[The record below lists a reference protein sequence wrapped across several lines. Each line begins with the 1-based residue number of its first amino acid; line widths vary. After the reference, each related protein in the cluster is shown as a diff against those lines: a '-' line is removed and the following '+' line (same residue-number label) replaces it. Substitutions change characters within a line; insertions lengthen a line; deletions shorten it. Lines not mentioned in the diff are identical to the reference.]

1 MKTIG
6 GVVLKTRVII
16 LTILFAMITLG
27 NAAYADS
34 GLEKADAAITNAIQ
48 EEFKQFYAESL
59 ESQKSEFHGEGKVS
73 FREATLGEG
82 IAYYKLN
89 VQGDEVS
96 HELFGYK
103 FPLYLEGEQVAVVD
117 ATSESGVWK
126 IFNISNHN
134 NFDNTIKQL
143 ESDYAN
149 QGKIELIDDK
159 RYDLNYL
166 YTENANNEEYINLTN
181 NENVTPTEIMNMV
194 NDSTDASNDV
204 QQKTRDGAILVGGG
218 SNLSASTSSHT
229 SLLQPTILFG
239 LSLLFAIPVFVLMI
253 KKRKATSKLN

>member
-1 MKTIG
+1 LNIIG
-6 GVVLKTRVII
+6 GIVLKTRTII
-16 LTILFAMITLG
+16 LTILFAMLTLG

-34 GLEKADAAITNAIQ
+34 GFEKADAAITNAIQ
-48 EEFKQFYAESL
+48 EEYSQFYAESL
-59 ESQKSEFHGEGKVS
+59 ESQKSEFHGDGKVS
-73 FREATLGEG
+73 FHEATLGEG
-82 IAYYKLN
+82 IAYYKLD

-96 HELFGYK
+96 HELLGYK

-134 NFDNTIKQL
+134 DFDNTIKQL

-149 QGKIELIDDK
+149 QSKIELIDDK

-166 YTENANNEEYINLTN
+166 YTQNNEEYINLTN
-181 NENVTPTEIMNMV
+181 DGNITPTEIMNII
-194 NDSTDASNDV
+194 NESTKSSNNV
-204 QQKTRDGAILVGGG
+204 SQQNTRDGAILVGGS

-229 SLLQPTILFG
+229 SLLQPIILFG

-253 KKRKATSKLN
+253 RKRKATSKLK

>member
-1 MKTIG
+1 MNIIG
-6 GVVLKTRVII
+6 GIVLKTRTII
-16 LTILFAMITLG
+16 LTILFAMLTLG

-34 GLEKADAAITNAIQ
+34 GFEKADAAITNAIQ
-48 EEFKQFYAESL
+48 EEYSQFYAESL
-59 ESQKSEFHGEGKVS
+59 ESQKSEFHGDGKVS
-73 FREATLGEG
+73 FHEATLGEG
-82 IAYYKLN
+82 IAYYKLD

-96 HELFGYK
+96 HELLGYK

-134 NFDNTIKQL
+134 DFDNTIKQL

-149 QGKIELIDDK
+149 QSKIELIDDK

-166 YTENANNEEYINLTN
+166 YTQNNEEYINLTN
-181 NENVTPTEIMNMV
+181 DGNITPTEIMNII
-194 NDSTDASNDV
+194 NESTKSSNNV
-204 QQKTRDGAILVGGG
+204 SQQNTRDGAILVGGS

-229 SLLQPTILFG
+229 SLLQPIILFG

-253 KKRKATSKLN
+253 RKRKATSKLK